1 MLEIKDL
8 KLKLEN
14 KDILNNIT
22 LNFEKGKTYG
32 IVGPNGVGK
41 TSLIKCLTGIY
52 KETSGQILYDGK
64 EVYNN
69 PEAKKKIAYVA
80 DESNFFSSFYI
91 KDILKYYKIA
101 YEQFDE
107 EKFHKLNDIFQVPLE
122 KRFTH
127 LSKGMKMRVSLM
139 LAFSQQAEYLIL
151 DEPTSGLDVML
162 KKTLLKLI
170 TKEVSERKVTVLIS
184 SHNLLELERICDD
197 VVILSNGKVTYENT
211 LEDMKKKIKK
221 LQIAFDAPIYEEDLN
236 IPGIY
241 KMQRIGR
248 VFTIITDNYSEE
260 LIKEINK
267 YNPLF
272 IEEIE
277 LSLEDIF
284 VYMVGGS
291 ELNEKVI

>member
-14 KDILNNIT
+14 KDILSNIT
-22 LNFEKGKTYG
+22 LNFEKGKVYG

-69 PEAKKKIAYVA
+69 PDTKKKIAYVA
-80 DESNFFSSFYI
+80 DESSFFSSFYI

-101 YEQFDE
+101 YEKFDE
-107 EKFHKLNDIFQVPLE
+107 EKFHKLNDIFKVPLK
-122 KRFTH
+122 KRFTN
-127 LSKGMKMRVSLM
+127 LSKGMKMRVALM

-170 TKEVSERKVTVLIS
+170 VKEVAERKVTVLIS
-184 SHNLLELERICDD
+184 SHNLLELERICND

-211 LEDMKKKIKK
+211 LEDMKNKIKK

-236 IPGIY
+236 IRGIY
-241 KMQRIGR
+241 KMQRVGR

-291 ELNEKVI
+291 ELDEEVI